1 MKYVVILGD
10 GMADWPIAELG
21 GKTPLFSAET
31 PTLDALAPKS
41 EIGMVNTIPE
51 GMAPGSDTANLSVL
65 GYDPRKYYTGR
76 SPLEAL
82 SIGVDMK
89 DSDVV
94 YRCNIVTLTEDD
106 VPYEEQVIL
115 DHSAD
120 EIPTEEAAVLLAD
133 VCRELVNETCHFY
146 TGTSYRHCMIWD
158 KGQVL
163 ELTPPHDVLTQKIG
177 QYLPKDEMLRYMQ
190 KRSYEILKKH
200 PLNEARKAKGLRP
213 ANSFWFWGA
222 GTKPILTSFEGLYHK
237 KGVMISAV
245 DLLKGIAVGAGMD
258 RIVVE
263 GANGGLHTN
272 YEGKAQAAVEAL
284 TKNGYDFAYI
294 HVEGPDEMGH
304 QGSVEKK
311 LQAISW
317 LDTRLIRLVK
327 EGLDASGED
336 YRMLVLPD
344 HPTPVAVRTH
354 VAEPVPY
361 LLYDSRKAQE
371 HMWHYHEEDA
381 AKSGKI
387 IACGWELMKYLF
399 EQP

>member
-82 SIGVDMK
+82 SIGVDMT

-133 VCRELVNETCHFY
+133 VCRELENETCHFY

-158 KGQVL
+158 QGKVL

-200 PLNEARKAKGLRP
+200 PLNEARKARGLRP

-258 RIVVE
+258 RIIVE

-284 TKNGYDFAYI
+284 TKNGYDFAYV